1 MILSTPWTIRHV
13 IRYFSFNTLCSHPAI
28 HIEGFNIHALEGPIH
43 IAISISFVAVAAIC
57 IDKTNIVLT
66 SPAICIVL
74 TIRWSMSN
82 AIHIAVFNIA
92 TVCASMHITPIN
104 NIVFNTFNTY
114 CHIRCIAKDKRI
126 ELLSLNYC
134 SLGRWL
140 LLWKA
145 GYASSIGGGWNQSW
159 SMHYVIQNPFSI
171 SITII
176 NGLIHRTIC
185 HRVSAAIRIGLPIR
199 LPRR

>member
-1 MILSTPWTIRHV
+1 MKYAIFWRAIPSHLYVVYQVQEHRRDIKPTQPYTVCELGFIRSFQRFEVEKQQRTRTGFSTTPNPQTI
-13 IRYFSFNTLCSHPAI
+13 SFGDNMFISHLGQN
-28 HIEGFNIHALEGPIH
+28 EGFNMHALEGAIH
-43 IAISISFVAVAAIC
+43 IAISTSFVAVAAIF

-134 SLGRWL
+134 SLGR
-140 LLWKA
+140 
-145 GYASSIGGGWNQSW
+145 
-159 SMHYVIQNPFSI
+159 
-171 SITII
+171 
-176 NGLIHRTIC
+176 
-185 HRVSAAIRIGLPIR
+185 
-199 LPRR
+199 